1 MKKIALLTSG
11 GDAPG
16 LNACI
21 RAVVRTGYYY
31 GLEVFGVRRG
41 YKGLIEND
49 FFLLKTRDVS
59 GILEKGGTILL
70 TSREER
76 FSDFKYRKIAYKNL
90 KNKGID
96 GIFIIGGNG
105 SLEGAYL
112 LAEEFNIPVI
122 FIPKT
127 IDNDIYGTDYTIGF
141 DTAVNTVVDAIS
153 KIRDTSYSHE
163 RIFIVEV
170 MGRKSGFIA
179 LASGIAGGADI
190 TLIPEYPFPMYLIE
204 ESIEKAFLKGKK
216 NFIIVLAEGV
226 SHAKEFRNLLIDRL
240 NRKKVNISDIKY
252 SVLGYI
258 QRGGSPS
265 AFDRILA
272 TRFGVFAVKEYLA
285 GQKNI
290 MVALEENKLKTKK
303 LKDVHGKIKTPNI
316 EDFETSKIV
325 NFI

>member
-1 MKKIALLTSG
+1 MKKIAVLTSG

-21 RAVVRTGYYY
+21 RALVRSGYYY
-31 GLEVFGVRRG
+31 GLEVLGVRRG

-49 FFLLKTRDVS
+49 FFILSTRDVS
-59 GILEKGGTILL
+59 GIIDKGGTILL
-70 TSREER
+70 TSRESR
-76 FSDFKYRKIAYKNL
+76 FTEFKYRKVAYKNL
-90 KNKGID
+90 KKHKID
-96 GIFIIGGNG
+96 ALFIIGGNG
-105 SLEGAYL
+105 SFEGAYL
-112 LAEEFNIPVI
+112 LATEFDIPII

-127 IDNDIYGTDYTIGF
+127 IDNDVFGTDYTIGF

-179 LASGIAGGADI
+179 LASGIASGSDL

-204 ESIEKAFLKGKK
+204 ENIEKAFLKGKR

-226 SHAKEFRNLLIDRL
+226 AHAKDLRATLMERL
-240 NRKKVNISDIKY
+240 EKKSIKIDIKY

-272 TRFGVFAVKEYLA
+272 TKFGVFAVKQFLA
-285 GQKNI
+285 GHKNI
-290 MVALEENKLKTKK
+290 MVSFENGDLKIKQ
-303 LKDVHGKIKTPNI
+303 LKDVYKKIKKPNI
-316 EDFETSKIV
+316 EDFDINNIV
-325 NFI
+325 NFV

>member
-1 MKKIALLTSG
+1 MKRIAVLTSG

-21 RAVVRTGYYY
+21 RAIVRSGYYY

-41 YKGLIEND
+41 YKGLIDDD
-49 FFLLKTRDVS
+49 FFLLKPKDVS
-59 GILEKGGTILL
+59 GILDKGGTILL
-70 TSREER
+70 TSRELR
-76 FSDFKYRKIAYKNL
+76 FSQYQYRKQSYENL
-90 KNKGID
+90 KKRNID
-96 GIFIIGGNG
+96 GLFIIGGNG
-105 SLEGAYL
+105 SLKGAYYL
-112 LAEEFNIPVI
+112 SEEFDIPII

-127 IDNDIYGTDYTIGF
+127 IDNDVFGTDYTIGF
-141 DTAVNTVVDAIS
+141 DTAVNTVVDAIA

-179 LASGIAGGADI
+179 LSSGIASGADI

-226 SHAKEFRNLLIDRL
+226 AHARDFRETLLERL
-240 NRKKVNISDIKY
+240 EKKINIPDIKY

-265 AFDRILA
+265 AFDRLLA
-272 TRFGVFAVKEYLA
+272 TRFGVFAVKQFLS
-285 GQKNI
+285 GKKNI
-290 MVALEENKLKTKK
+290 MVAFEKGELKTKEI
-303 LKDVHGKIKTPNI
+303 KDIHEKIKKPDI
-316 EDFETSKIV
+316 EDFDISHIV

>member
-1 MKKIALLTSG
+1 MKRIAVLTSG

-21 RAVVRTGYYY
+21 RAIVRSAYYY
-31 GLEVFGVRRG
+31 GLEVFGVKRG

-49 FFLLKTRDVS
+49 IFPLKTKDVS
-59 GILEKGGTILL
+59 GILDKGGTVLL
-70 TSREER
+70 TSREPR
-76 FSDFKYRKIAYKNL
+76 FSEFQYRKKAYENL
-90 KNKGID
+90 KKLNIEGL
-96 GIFIIGGNG
+96 FIIGGNG
-105 SLEGAYL
+105 SLEGANL
-112 LAEEFNIPVI
+112 LAEEFDIPII

-127 IDNDIYGTDYTIGF
+127 IDNDIFGTDYTIGF

-179 LASGIAGGADI
+179 LASGIASGSDI

-226 SHAKEFRNLLIDRL
+226 AHARDFRLTLLERL
-240 NRKKVNISDIKY
+240 EKKINITDIKY

-272 TRFGVFAVKEYLA
+272 TKFGVFAVKQFLA

-290 MVALEENKLKTKK
+290 MVSFEKGELTTKNIKEVCGKLKK
-303 LKDVHGKIKTPNI
+303 PNI
-316 EDFETSKIV
+316 EDFDINHIV
-325 NFI
+325 NFL

>member
-1 MKKIALLTSG
+1 MKRIAVLTSG

-21 RAVVRTGYYY
+21 RSVVRAGYFYNM
-31 GLEVFGVRRG
+31 EVIGIKRG
-41 YKGLIEND
+41 YKGLIEED
-49 FFLLKTRDVS
+49 FHRLTTRDVS
-59 GILEKGGTILL
+59 GILDKGGTVLL
-70 TSREER
+70 TSREKR
-76 FSDFKYRKIAYKNL
+76 FSEYKYREIAYKNL
-90 KNKGID
+90 KKHNID
-96 GIFIIGGNG
+96 GLFIIGGNG
-105 SLEGAYL
+105 SLEGAYML
-112 LAEEFNIPVI
+112 SSEFDIPVI

-179 LASGIAGGADI
+179 LASGMASGADI
-190 TLIPEYPFPMYLIE
+190 TLIPEYPFPMYLIK
-204 ESIEKAFLKGKK
+204 ESIRTAFSRGKK

-226 SHAKEFRNLLIDRL
+226 AHAKDLRITLLKMLAND
-240 NRKKVNISDIKY
+240 VNVSDIKY

-272 TRFGVFAVKEYLA
+272 TRFGVFAVKQFLS
-285 GQKNI
+285 GKKNI
-290 MVALEENKLKTKK
+290 MVAFENGSLTVKK
-303 LKDVHGKIKTPNI
+303 ISEVHNKIKSPNI
-316 EDFETSKIV
+316 DDFDINNIV

>member
-1 MKKIALLTSG
+1 MKRIALLTSG

-21 RAVVRTGYYY
+21 RAVVRTAYFYN
-31 GLEVFGVRRG
+31 LEVLGVRRG
-41 YKGLIEND
+41 YKGLIEEE
-49 FFLLKTRDVS
+49 FIKLTTRDVS
-59 GILEKGGTILL
+59 GILDKGGTILL
-70 TSREER
+70 TSREKR
-76 FSDFKYRKIAYKNL
+76 FSEYKYREIAYKNL
-90 KNKGID
+90 KKHKID
-96 GIFIIGGNG
+96 GLFIIGGNG

-112 LAEEFNIPVI
+112 LTNQFDIPII

-127 IDNDIYGTDYTIGF
+127 IDNDVYGTDYTIGF
-141 DTAVNTVVDAIS
+141 DTAVNTVVDAIA

-179 LASGIAGGADI
+179 LSSGMASGSDL
-190 TLIPEYPFPMYLIE
+190 TLIPEFPFPMYLIK
-204 ESIEKAFLKGKK
+204 ESIKTAFSKGKK

-226 SHAKEFRNLLIDRL
+226 AHAKDLRITLLKML
-240 NRKKVNISDIKY
+240 EKENITTDIKY

-272 TRFGVFAVKEYLA
+272 TRFGVFAVKQFLSGE
-285 GQKNI
+285 KNI
-290 MVALEENKLKTKK
+290 MVAFENGNLATKK
-303 LKDVHGKIKTPNI
+303 IKDVHNKIKAPNI
-316 EDFETSKIV
+316 EDFDINSIV